1 MILIHDFILDD
12 TEDRPLFATLFSL
25 NMLINTP
32 QGQSYS
38 DARIKDML
46 CKAGLHDVRR
56 IPFRGTNEAGIICG
70 TV

>member
-1 MILIHDFILDD
+1 
-12 TEDRPLFATLFSL
+12 
-25 NMLINTP
+25 MLINTP

-38 DARIKDML
+38 DAQIKAML
-46 CKAGLHDVRR
+46 CKSGLKDVRR